1 MKGIKRTKKILLST
15 ILAVCSLYLAGCSG
29 SEKKGTEEYFK
40 ARVLEVEDTYVLV
53 EPLEGE
59 EIRKSSNRITF
70 GKKELKGSND
80 IEVGSVIGVSYSG
93 EIRETDPASI
103 DVYRWEC
110 ISPAQYPEET
120 SMEEIQKEAPQK
132 RMAMVKDKLY
142 VETGEISKM
151 PRCGVM
157 DFKFKSAVKKGKP
170 TKNLQTNFGKGY
182 EGQYSI
188 RENRIEIFIDKEWH
202 VFAYNENDLDG
213 VTMEVKSN
221 TNHSLAINVNNQS
234 DKEIEC
240 GSEYQIEYLDPEIE
254 TWSSLPYKHDDIG
267 FEAVAYCL
275 NKGDK
280 EFNYDW
286 DYVYGKLKPGKYR
299 IVKDFFEY
307 KEGQEIENHTLT
319 AEFEIK

>member
-1 MKGIKRTKKILLST
+1 MKGIKRIKKILLST

-40 ARVLEVEDTYVLV
+40 ARALEVE
-53 EPLEGE
+53 
-59 EIRKSSNRITF
+59 
-70 GKKELKGSND
+70 
-80 IEVGSVIGVSYSG
+80 
-93 EIRETDPASI
+93 
-103 DVYRWEC
+103 
-110 ISPAQYPEET
+110 PAQYPEVTGKGEV
-120 SMEEIQKEAPQK
+120 QKEEQQK

-142 VETGEISKM
+142 VETGEISKK
-151 PRCGVM
+151 PRWGFK
-157 DFKFKSAVKKGKP
+157 DFRFKSSVKKGKP

-182 EGQYSI
+182 GGKYSI
-188 RENRIEIFIDKEWH
+188 RKNRIEILIDKQWH
-202 VFAYNENDLDG
+202 VFAYNENDLDD

-221 TNHSLAINVNNQS
+221 TNHSLVINVNNQS

-240 GSEYQIEYLDPEIE
+240 GSEYQIEYLDPKIE

-286 DYVYGKLKPGKYR
+286 DYLYGKLKPGKYR

-307 KEGQEIENHTLT
+307 IEGQEIDNHTLT